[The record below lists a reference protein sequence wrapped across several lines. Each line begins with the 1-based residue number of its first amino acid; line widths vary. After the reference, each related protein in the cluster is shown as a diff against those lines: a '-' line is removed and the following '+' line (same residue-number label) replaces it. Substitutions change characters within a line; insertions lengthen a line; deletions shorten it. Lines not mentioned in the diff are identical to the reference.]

1 MKTKTTY
8 ELSVYNLSRL
18 IIGGGMIGG
27 SLTIIILGK
36 KFGNPLLV
44 PCLNI
49 ILGFYI
55 AFIGIKSAKKHTYQK
70 NAAPRNDGL

>member
-1 MKTKTTY
+1 
-8 ELSVYNLSRL
+8 
-18 IIGGGMIGG
+18 MIGG

-36 KFGNPLLV
+36 IIGNPLLV